1 METLQNHIGGRWAE
15 PVGEDVVA
23 VVNPATEEAFAQF
36 RAGNADD
43 VGRAVAGAGAA
54 QPAWAALTVARR
66 VELIH
71 AWADTIAAH
80 AAELAEL
87 ECREMGKP
95 VGIGQSFIAGA
106 VAGLKAAADQALT
119 YPFTETVTGTGP
131 DPKPDAHTDTGP
143 GTGTGT
149 GTSSGTGTGTRP
161 VTDAGPQGERTD
173 IVRHPLGVTAVITPW
188 NFPVVMVL
196 GALGPL
202 LAAGNTVVVKPS
214 ERSPVSTVRLF
225 ELAAATGLPPG
236 VLNLVLGD
244 ARTGA
249 ALTEHEDVRLVH
261 FTGSVGAGRAV
272 GTATGRRL
280 SRSVL
285 ELGGKDPVVIDA
297 GVDPVAT
304 AQAVAFGA
312 FINTGQICTSME
324 RIYVHERIAD
334 DFVEALVAA
343 AGTFAVGDGLDPATM
358 LGPLVDE
365 QQRDT
370 VRRHVEDAVQKGATL
385 RAGGA
390 VPERPGYFYPAT
402 VLTGV
407 DDTMLV
413 MTEETFGPVAP
424 VSVVPSFE
432 EGLIRAA
439 ASRYGLAATVYTD
452 DPDHVAA
459 AALLPVG
466 VVWVNQWQGG
476 GPERLYEP
484 ARDSGMGATG
494 ARAAYDA
501 ATRPATVHIAATV
514 PAAAT
519 SPAAGR

>member
-1 METLQNHIGGRWAE
+1 METLQNFIGGRWEE
-15 PVGEDVVA
+15 PVPAGGDDAVVPA
-23 VVNPATEEAFAQF
+23 VAFDVVNPATEEAIARF
-36 RAGNADD
+36 RASGAADVD
-43 VGRAVAGAGAA
+43 RAVAAAGSA
-54 QPAWAALTVARR
+54 QRAWAALPVARR
-66 VELIH
+66 VAHLH

-95 VGIGQSFIAGA
+95 VGIGHTFVEGA

-119 YPFTETVTGTGP
+119 YPFGETVTGPSTG
-131 DPKPDAHTDTGP
+131 G
-143 GTGTGT
+143 
-149 GTSSGTGTGTRP
+149 S
-161 VTDAGPQGERTD
+161 AGPAGGRTD

-188 NFPVVMVL
+188 NFPVAMVL

-214 ERSPVSTVRLF
+214 ERSPLSTVRLF
-225 ELAAATGLPPG
+225 ELAAFAGLPPG

-244 ARTGA
+244 GRTGA
-249 ALTEHEDVRLVH
+249 ALAEHEDVRLVH
-261 FTGSVGAGRAV
+261 FTGSVAAGRAV
-272 GTATGRRL
+272 GAATAGRLHRC
-280 SRSVL
+280 VL
-285 ELGGKDPVVIDA
+285 ELGGKDAVVVDA

-334 DFVEALVAA
+334 AFVEALVAA
-343 AGTFAVGDGLDPATM
+343 AHTFTIGDGLDPATV
-358 LGPLVDE
+358 LGPLVDAR
-365 QQRDT
+365 QRDT
-370 VRRHVEDAVQKGATL
+370 VRRHVEDAVTKGATVHT
-385 RAGGA
+385 GGA

-424 VSVVPSFE
+424 VTVVADFE
-432 EGLIRAA
+432 EGLARAA
-439 ASRYGLAATVYTD
+439 SSRYGLAATVYTD
-452 DPDHVAA
+452 DPEHITAA
-459 AALLPVG
+459 AHLPVG

-501 ATRPATVHIAATV
+501 ATRPAAVHIAAN
-514 PAAAT
+514 
-519 SPAAGR
+519 SPAVAR

>member
-1 METLQNHIGGRWAE
+1 METLQNFIGGRWEE
-15 PVGEDVVA
+15 PTGEDVVA
-23 VVNPATEEAFAQF
+23 VVNPATEEAVAHF
-36 RAGNADD
+36 RAGSAADVD
-43 VGRAVAGAGAA
+43 RSVTAA
-54 QPAWAALTVARR
+54 AEAQREWAALTVSRR
-66 VELIH
+66 VEHLH
-71 AWADTIAAH
+71 AWAGTIAAH
-80 AAELAEL
+80 TAELAEL

-95 VGIGQSFIAGA
+95 VGIGRTFVEGA

-119 YPFTETVTGTGP
+119 YPFSETV
-131 DPKPDAHTDTGP
+131 AGP
-143 GTGTGT
+143 G
-149 GTSSGTGTGTRP
+149 P
-161 VTDAGPQGERTD
+161 AGERTD

-188 NFPVVMVL
+188 NFPVAMVL
-196 GALGPL
+196 GGLGPL

-214 ERSPVSTVRLF
+214 ERSPLSTVRLF
-225 ELAAATGLPPG
+225 ELAAASGLPAG

-244 ARTGA
+244 GRTGA
-249 ALTEHEDVRLVH
+249 ALTEHQDVRLVH

-272 GTATGRRL
+272 GTATGAHLNRC
-280 SRSVL
+280 VL

-334 DFVEALVAA
+334 EFVEALAA
-343 AGTFAVGDGLDPATM
+343 AARTFAVGDGLDPATV
-358 LGPLVDE
+358 LGPLVDAR
-365 QQRDT
+365 QRDT
-370 VRRHVEDAVQKGATL
+370 VRRHVEDAVTKGATV
-385 RAGGA
+385 RAGGVA
-390 VPERPGYFYPAT
+390 PERPGYFYPAT

-424 VSVVPSFE
+424 VTVVADFE
-432 EGLIRAA
+432 EGLARAA

-452 DPDHVAA
+452 DPDHIAA
-459 AALLPVG
+459 AARLPVG

-501 ATRPATVHIAATV
+501 ATRPAAVHIAASA
-514 PAAAT
+514 PAAD
-519 SPAAGR
+519 R

>member
-1 METLQNHIGGRWAE
+1 METLQNHIGGRWEE
-15 PVGEDVVA
+15 PVGEDVVT
-23 VVNPATEEAFAQF
+23 VVDPATEEAFAQF
-36 RAGNADD
+36 RAGGAED
-43 VGRAVAGAGAA
+43 VDRAVVAASAA
-54 QPAWAALTVARR
+54 QPGWAALTVARR
-66 VELIH
+66 VEHLH

-119 YPFTETVTGTGP
+119 YPFTETVTGAG
-131 DPKPDAHTDTGP
+131 AGTDD
-143 GTGTGT
+143 GTGTGA
-149 GTSSGTGTGTRP
+149 GTGTGP
-161 VTDAGPQGERTD
+161 AGARTD

-202 LAAGNTVVVKPS
+202 LAAGNSVVVKPS

-225 ELAAATGLPPG
+225 ELAAASGLPPG
-236 VLNLVLGD
+236 VLNLVLGN

-249 ALTEHEDVRLVH
+249 ALTEHEEVRLVH

-312 FINTGQICTSME
+312 FVNTGQICTSME

-334 DFVEALVAA
+334 EFVEALAAA
-343 AGTFAVGDGLDPATM
+343 AGTFAVGDGRDPATM
-358 LGPLVDE
+358 LGPLADE
-365 QQRDT
+365 RQRDT
-370 VRRHVEDAVQKGATL
+370 VRRHVEDAVRKGATV

-390 VPERPGYFYPAT
+390 VPDRPGYFYPAT

-413 MTEETFGPVAP
+413 MTEETFGPLAP
-424 VSVVPSFE
+424 VTVVPSFE
-432 EGLIRAA
+432 EGLARAA
-439 ASRYGLAATVYTD
+439 DSRYGLAATVYTD
-452 DPDHVAA
+452 DPGHIAA
-459 AALLPVG
+459 AARLPVG

-501 ATRPATVHIAATV
+501 ATRPAAVHIA
-514 PAAAT
+514 PAA
-519 SPAAGR
+519 PAAGR

>member
-1 METLQNHIGGRWAE
+1 METLQNYIGGRWEE
-15 PVGEDVVA
+15 PAGEDVVA
-23 VVNPATEEAFAQF
+23 VVNPATEETFARF
-36 RAGNADD
+36 RAGSAED
-43 VGRAVAGAGAA
+43 VDRAVTGAVAA
-54 QPAWAALTVARR
+54 QPGWAALTVARR

-119 YPFTETVTGTGP
+119 YPFTETVTGAGPGPDAGAGTDAGTDADAGP
-131 DPKPDAHTDTGP
+131 DPDA
-143 GTGTGT
+143 GTGTGA
-149 GTSSGTGTGTRP
+149 
-161 VTDAGPQGERTD
+161 AGGRTD

-225 ELAAATGLPPG
+225 ELAAITGLPPG

-334 DFVEALVAA
+334 EFVEALVAA

-365 QQRDT
+365 RQRDT
-370 VRRHVEDAVQKGATL
+370 VRLHVEDAVHKGATV

-390 VPERPGYFYPAT
+390 VPEGTGYFYPAT

-424 VSVVPSFE
+424 VTVVPSFE
-432 EGLIRAA
+432 EGLARAA

-452 DPDHVAA
+452 DPDHIAA
-459 AALLPVG
+459 ASHLPVG

-501 ATRPATVHIAATV
+501 ATRPAAVHIAAT
-514 PAAAT
+514 A
-519 SPAAGR
+519 PAAGR

>member
-1 METLQNHIGGRWAE
+1 METLQNLIGGRWEE
-15 PVGEDVVA
+15 PAGEDVVA
-23 VVNPATEEAFAQF
+23 VVDPATEETLARFGVSSAH
-36 RAGNADD
+36 D
-43 VGRAVAGAGAA
+43 VGRAVAAAGAA
-54 QPAWAALTVARR
+54 QSAWAARTVARR
-66 VELIH
+66 VERIH

-80 AAELAEL
+80 AGELAEL

-95 VGIGQSFIAGA
+95 VGIGRSFVEGA

-119 YPFTETVTGTGP
+119 YPFSDSVTGP
-131 DPKPDAHTDTGP
+131 A
-143 GTGTGT
+143 
-149 GTSSGTGTGTRP
+149 
-161 VTDAGPQGERTD
+161 GERTD

-214 ERSPVSTVRLF
+214 ERSPLSTVRLF
-225 ELAAATGLPPG
+225 ELAASLPAG

-244 ARTGA
+244 GRTGA
-249 ALTEHEDVRLVH
+249 ALTEHDEVQLVH

-272 GTATGRRL
+272 GTATGHRL
-280 SRSVL
+280 SRCLL
-285 ELGGKDPVVIDA
+285 ELGGKDAVVIDA

-334 DFVEALVAA
+334 EFVEALVAT
-343 AGTFAVGDGLDPATM
+343 AGTFTIGDGRDPATV
-358 LGPLVDE
+358 LGPLVDAR
-365 QQRDT
+365 QRDT
-370 VRRHVEDAVQKGATL
+370 VRRHVEDAVDKGATV
-385 RAGGA
+385 RTGGA

-407 DDTMLV
+407 DDSMLV

-424 VSVVPSFE
+424 VTVVSSFE
-432 EGLIRAA
+432 EGLTRAA

-452 DPDHVAA
+452 DPEHIEAA
-459 AALLPVG
+459 ARLPVG

-501 ATRPATVHIAATV
+501 ATRPAAVHVAA
-514 PAAAT
+514 PAAA
-519 SPAAGR
+519 R

>member
-1 METLQNHIGGRWAE
+1 METLQNFIGGRWEEA
-15 PVGEDVVA
+15 VGEDVVA
-23 VVNPATEEAFAQF
+23 VVNPATEEAFAHF

-43 VGRAVAGAGAA
+43 VERAVAAAGAA
-54 QPAWAALTVARR
+54 QPEWAALTVAHR
-66 VELIH
+66 VERIH
-71 AWADTIAAH
+71 AWADTIASH
-80 AAELAEL
+80 ADELAEL

-95 VGIGQSFIAGA
+95 VGIGRTFIAGA

-119 YPFTETVTGTGP
+119 YPFSETVTGPGP
-131 DPKPDAHTDTGP
+131 A
-143 GTGTGT
+143 
-149 GTSSGTGTGTRP
+149 
-161 VTDAGPQGERTD
+161 GERTD

-214 ERSPVSTVRLF
+214 ERSPVSTVRLL
-225 ELAAATGLPPG
+225 ELAASAGLPAG
-236 VLNLVLGD
+236 VLNLILGD
-244 ARTGA
+244 GRTGA
-249 ALTEHEDVRLVH
+249 ALAEHEEVRLVH

-272 GTATGRRL
+272 GAATGHRL

-285 ELGGKDPVVIDA
+285 ELGGKDAVVIDA

-304 AQAVAFGA
+304 ARAVAFGA

-324 RIYVHERIAD
+324 RVYVHERIAD
-334 DFVEALVAA
+334 EFTEALVTA
-343 AGTFAVGDGLDPATM
+343 AGTFTIGDGLDPATM
-358 LGPLVDE
+358 LGPLVDAR
-365 QQRDT
+365 QRET
-370 VRRHVEDAVQKGATL
+370 VRRHVEDAVSKGATV

-390 VPERPGYFYPAT
+390 VPVRPGYFYPAT

-424 VSVVPSFE
+424 VTVVPSFE
-432 EGLIRAA
+432 EGLTRAA

-452 DPDHVAA
+452 DPDHIAA
-459 AALLPVG
+459 AARLPVG

-501 ATRPATVHIAATV
+501 ATRPAAVHVATTT
-514 PAAAT
+514 PAG
-519 SPAAGR
+519 SL

>member
-1 METLQNHIGGRWAE
+1 METLQNHIGGRWEE
-15 PVGEDVVA
+15 PVGEDVVT
-23 VVNPATEEAFAQF
+23 VVNPATEEAVARF
-36 RAGNADD
+36 RAGGPED
-43 VGRAVAGAGAA
+43 VDRAVAAASAA
-54 QPAWAALTVARR
+54 QPGWAALTVARR
-66 VELIH
+66 VEHLH
-71 AWADTIAAH
+71 AWAGTIAAH
-80 AAELAEL
+80 SAELAEL

-119 YPFTETVTGTGP
+119 YPFTETVTG
-131 DPKPDAHTDTGP
+131 A
-143 GTGTGT
+143 
-149 GTSSGTGTGTRP
+149 
-161 VTDAGPQGERTD
+161 AGERTD

-225 ELAAATGLPPG
+225 ELAAASGLPPG

-244 ARTGA
+244 ARTGT
-249 ALTEHEDVRLVH
+249 ALTEHEEVRLVH

-280 SRSVL
+280 TRSVL

-312 FINTGQICTSME
+312 FVNTGQICTSME

-334 DFVEALVAA
+334 EFVEALVAA
-343 AGTFAVGDGLDPATM
+343 AGTFAVGDGLDPATT

-365 QQRDT
+365 RQRDT
-370 VRRHVEDAVQKGATL
+370 VRRHVEDAVRKGATV

-390 VPERPGYFYPAT
+390 VPDRPGYFYPAT

-424 VSVVPSFE
+424 VTVVPSFE
-432 EGLIRAA
+432 EGLTRAA

-452 DPDHVAA
+452 DPGHIAA
-459 AALLPVG
+459 AARLPVG

-501 ATRPATVHIAATV
+501 ATRPAAVHIA
-514 PAAAT
+514 PAA
-519 SPAAGR
+519 PAAGR

>member
-1 METLQNHIGGRWAE
+1 METLQNFIGGRWEE
-15 PVGEDVVA
+15 PVGDDVLA

-36 RAGNADD
+36 RAGGADD
-43 VGRAVAGAGAA
+43 VDRAVSVAVAA
-54 QPAWAALTVARR
+54 QPEWAALTVARR
-66 VELIH
+66 VEVIH

-80 AAELAEL
+80 ADELAEL

-95 VGIGQSFIAGA
+95 VGIGVSFIAGA

-119 YPFTETVTGTGP
+119 YPFSETVTGPGP
-131 DPKPDAHTDTGP
+131 A
-143 GTGTGT
+143 
-149 GTSSGTGTGTRP
+149 
-161 VTDAGPQGERTD
+161 GERTD

-214 ERSPVSTVRLF
+214 ERSPVSTVRLCD
-225 ELAAATGLPPG
+225 LAASVGLPPG

-244 ARTGA
+244 GRTGA

-272 GTATGRRL
+272 GAATGHRL

-334 DFVEALVAA
+334 EFVEALVAA
-343 AGTFAVGDGLDPATM
+343 ALTFTVGDGLDPATVI
-358 LGPLVDE
+358 GPLVDAR
-365 QQRDT
+365 QRDT
-370 VRRHVEDAVQKGATL
+370 VRRHVEDAVHKGATV

-424 VSVVPSFE
+424 VTVVAGFE
-432 EGLIRAA
+432 EGLTRAA

-452 DPDHVAA
+452 DPDHIAA
-459 AALLPVG
+459 AARLPVG

-501 ATRPATVHIAATV
+501 ATRPAAVHVAAT
-514 PAAAT
+514 A
-519 SPAAGR
+519 PAAGL

>member
-1 METLQNHIGGRWAE
+1 METLQNHIGGRWEE

-23 VVNPATEEAFAQF
+23 VVNPATEEAIANF
-36 RAGNADD
+36 RAGNTED
-43 VGRAVAGAGAA
+43 VDHAVAAAGAA
-54 QPAWAALTVARR
+54 QPEWAALTVARR
-66 VELIH
+66 VERIH
-71 AWADTIAAH
+71 AWADAMAAH
-80 AAELAEL
+80 TAELAEL
-87 ECREMGKP
+87 EYREMGKP
-95 VGIGQSFIAGA
+95 VGIGRTFVDGA

-119 YPFTETVTGTGP
+119 YPFSETVTGPGP
-131 DPKPDAHTDTGP
+131 A
-143 GTGTGT
+143 
-149 GTSSGTGTGTRP
+149 
-161 VTDAGPQGERTD
+161 GERTD

-188 NFPVVMVL
+188 NFPVAMVL

-214 ERSPVSTVRLF
+214 ERSPLSTVRLF
-225 ELAAATGLPPG
+225 ELAASSGLPPG

-244 ARTGA
+244 GRTGA
-249 ALTEHEDVRLVH
+249 ALAEHEDVRLVH

-272 GTATGRRL
+272 GAATGQRL
-280 SRSVL
+280 HRCVL

-334 DFVEALVAA
+334 EFVEALVAA
-343 AGTFAVGDGLDPATM
+343 ARTFTIGDGLDPATV
-358 LGPLVDE
+358 LGPLVDAR
-365 QQRDT
+365 QRDT
-370 VRRHVEDAVQKGATL
+370 VRRHVEDAVAKGATVHT
-385 RAGGA
+385 GGA
-390 VPERPGYFYPAT
+390 VPERRGYFYPAT

-424 VSVVPSFE
+424 ISVVADFE
-432 EGLIRAA
+432 EGLTRAA

-452 DPDHVAA
+452 DPEHIAA
-459 AALLPVG
+459 AAHLPVG

-501 ATRPATVHIAATV
+501 ATRPATVHIAATA
-514 PAAAT
+514 PAVA
-519 SPAAGR
+519 R

>member
-1 METLQNHIGGRWAE
+1 METLHNFIGGRWEE
-15 PVGEDVVA
+15 PAGEDVVA
-23 VVNPATEEAFAQF
+23 VVNPATEEAVAHF
-36 RAGNADD
+36 RAGSADD
-43 VGRAVAGAGAA
+43 VDRAVAVAVAA
-54 QPAWAALTVARR
+54 QPEWAALTVARR
-66 VELIH
+66 VERIH

-95 VGIGQSFIAGA
+95 VGIGRSFIAGA
-106 VAGLKAAADQALT
+106 VAGLKAAANQALT
-119 YPFTETVTGTGP
+119 YPFSETVPGP
-131 DPKPDAHTDTGP
+131 
-143 GTGTGT
+143 
-149 GTSSGTGTGTRP
+149 
-161 VTDAGPQGERTD
+161 AGGRTD

-214 ERSPVSTVRLF
+214 ERSPLSTVRLF
-225 ELAAATGLPPG
+225 ELAASTGLPPG

-244 ARTGA
+244 GRTGA
-249 ALTEHEDVRLVH
+249 ALTEHKDVTLVH

-272 GTATGRRL
+272 GKATGHRLRRC
-280 SRSVL
+280 VL

-297 GVDPVAT
+297 GVNPVAT

-334 DFVEALVAA
+334 EFVEALIATA
-343 AGTFAVGDGLDPATM
+343 RTFTIGDGLDPATV
-358 LGPLVDE
+358 LGPLVDAR
-365 QQRDT
+365 QRET
-370 VRRHVEDAVQKGATL
+370 VRRHVEDAVHKGATV

-390 VPERPGYFYPAT
+390 VPERRGYFYPAT

-413 MTEETFGPVAP
+413 MTEETFGPIAP
-424 VSVVPSFE
+424 VTVVSSFE
-432 EGLIRAA
+432 EGLTRAA

-452 DPDHVAA
+452 DPDHITAA
-459 AALLPVG
+459 AQLPVG

-484 ARDSGMGATG
+484 ARESGMGATG

-501 ATRPATVHIAATV
+501 ATRPAAVHVAAT
-514 PAAAT
+514 A
-519 SPAAGR
+519 PAAGR

>member
-1 METLQNHIGGRWAE
+1 MQTLRHLIGERWEESTGADI
-15 PVGEDVVA
+15 VTVVD
-23 VVNPATEEAFAQF
+23 PATEEAFAHF
-36 RAGNADD
+36 AAASPAD
-43 VGRAVAGAGAA
+43 VGRAVTAAADA
-54 QPAWAALTVARR
+54 QPRWAALTVTER
-66 VELIH
+66 VGHID
-71 AWADTIAAH
+71 AWAETITAH

-95 VGIGQSFIAGA
+95 VGVGRTFIDGA
-106 VAGLKAAADQALT
+106 TAGLRAAAAQALT
-119 YPFTETVTGTGP
+119 YPFTETM
-131 DPKPDAHTDTGP
+131 TGP
-143 GTGTGT
+143 G
-149 GTSSGTGTGTRP
+149 
-161 VTDAGPQGERTD
+161 GERTD

-188 NFPVVMVL
+188 NFPVPMVL

-225 ELAAATGLPPG
+225 ELAESAGLPAG
-236 VLNLVLGD
+236 VLNLVLGEG
-244 ARTGA
+244 RTGA
-249 ALTEHEDVRLVH
+249 ALTEHEDVQLVH
-261 FTGSVGAGRAV
+261 FTGSVAAGRSV
-272 GTATGRRL
+272 GGATGRRL
-280 SRSVL
+280 RRCVL
-285 ELGGKDPVVIDA
+285 ELGGKDPVVVDA

-334 DFVEALVAA
+334 EFVEALVAA
-343 AGTFAVGDGLDPATM
+343 ARTFTLGDGTEPATV

-365 QQRDT
+365 RQRDT
-370 VRRHVEDAVQKGATL
+370 VRRHVEDAVHKGATV
-385 RAGGA
+385 RTGGA

-402 VLTGV
+402 VLTDV

-424 VSVVPSFE
+424 VVVVPSFE
-432 EGLIRAA
+432 EGLARAA
-439 ASRYGLAATVYTD
+439 DSRYGLAATVYTH
-452 DPDHVAA
+452 DPAHITAA
-459 AALLPVG
+459 AHLPAG

-494 ARAAYDA
+494 AHAAYDA
-501 ATRPATVHIAATV
+501 ATRPTSIHHAPAPAAT
-514 PAAAT
+514 
-519 SPAAGR
+519 R

>member
-1 METLQNHIGGRWAE
+1 METLQNFIGGRWEEA
-15 PVGEDVVA
+15 VGEDVVA

-36 RAGNADD
+36 RAGSADD
-43 VGRAVAGAGAA
+43 VDRAVAAAGAA
-54 QPAWAALTVARR
+54 QPEWAALTVARR
-66 VELIH
+66 VELLH

-80 AAELAEL
+80 ADELAEL

-95 VGIGQSFIAGA
+95 VGIGRTFVAGA

-119 YPFTETVTGTGP
+119 YPFSETVTGPASGSEAGS
-131 DPKPDAHTDTGP
+131 DPA
-143 GTGTGT
+143 
-149 GTSSGTGTGTRP
+149 R
-161 VTDAGPQGERTD
+161 ERTD

-214 ERSPVSTVRLF
+214 ERSPVSSARLV
-225 ELAAATGLPPG
+225 ELAASSGLPAG

-244 ARTGA
+244 SRTGA
-249 ALTEHEDVRLVH
+249 AVTEHQEVRLVH

-280 SRSVL
+280 ARSVL
-285 ELGGKDPVVIDA
+285 ELGGKDAVVVDA

-324 RIYVHERIAD
+324 RVYVHEGIAD
-334 DFVEALVAA
+334 EFIRALTTAA
-343 AGTFAVGDGLDPATM
+343 RTFTIGDGLDPATV
-358 LGPLVDE
+358 LGPLVDAR
-365 QQRDT
+365 QRDT
-370 VRRHVEDAVQKGATL
+370 VRRHVDDAVHKGATV

-424 VSVVPSFE
+424 VTVVSSFE
-432 EGLIRAA
+432 EGLTRAA

-452 DPDHVAA
+452 DPDHIAA
-459 AALLPVG
+459 AARLPVG

-501 ATRPATVHIAATV
+501 ATRPAAVHIAAAD
-514 PAAAT
+514 PAVA
-519 SPAAGR
+519 R

>member
-1 METLQNHIGGRWAE
+1 METLQHYIGGRWAE
-15 PVGEDVVA
+15 PAGEDVVA
-23 VVNPATEEAFAQF
+23 VVNPATEETFAQF
-36 RAGNADD
+36 RAGGADD
-43 VGRAVAGAGAA
+43 VDRAVAGAVAA
-54 QPAWAALTVARR
+54 QPGWAALTVARR

-119 YPFTETVTGTGP
+119 YPFTETVTGT
-131 DPKPDAHTDTGP
+131 DAGAADAGTGP
-143 GTGTGT
+143 
-149 GTSSGTGTGTRP
+149 
-161 VTDAGPQGERTD
+161 AGGRTD

-236 VLNLVLGD
+236 VLSLVLGD

-334 DFVEALVAA
+334 EFVEALVAA
-343 AGTFAVGDGLDPATM
+343 AGTFTVGDGLDPATM

-365 QQRDT
+365 RQRDT
-370 VRRHVEDAVQKGATL
+370 VRRHVEDAVHKGATV

-390 VPERPGYFYPAT
+390 VPDRPGYFYPAT

-424 VSVVPSFE
+424 VTVVSSFE
-432 EGLIRAA
+432 EGLARAA
-439 ASRYGLAATVYTD
+439 DSRYGLAATVYTD
-452 DPDHVAA
+452 DPDHIAA
-459 AALLPVG
+459 AARLPVG

-501 ATRPATVHIAATV
+501 ATRPAAVHIAATV

-519 SPAAGR
+519 APAADR

>member
-1 METLQNHIGGRWAE
+1 METLQNLIGGRWEE
-15 PVGEDVVA
+15 PAGEDVLA
-23 VVNPATEEAFAQF
+23 VVNPATEEAFAHF

-43 VGRAVAGAGAA
+43 VDRAVASALAA
-54 QPAWAALTVARR
+54 QPEWAALPVARR

-71 AWADTIAAH
+71 AWAGTIAAH
-80 AAELAEL
+80 AEELAEL

-95 VGIGQSFIAGA
+95 VGIGRSFIAGA
-106 VAGLKAAADQALT
+106 VAGLKAAADQALA
-119 YPFTETVTGTGP
+119 YPFSETVTGP
-131 DPKPDAHTDTGP
+131 
-143 GTGTGT
+143 
-149 GTSSGTGTGTRP
+149 
-161 VTDAGPQGERTD
+161 AGRTD

-225 ELAAATGLPPG
+225 ELAASAGLPPG
-236 VLNLVLGD
+236 VLNLILGD
-244 ARTGA
+244 GRTGA
-249 ALTEHEDVRLVH
+249 ALTEHEDVQLVH

-272 GTATGRRL
+272 GAATGHRL
-280 SRSVL
+280 RRSVL

-334 DFVEALVAA
+334 EFIEALVAA
-343 AGTFAVGDGLDPATM
+343 ARTFAIGDGLDPATM
-358 LGPLVDE
+358 LGPLVDAR
-365 QQRDT
+365 QRET
-370 VRRHVEDAVQKGATL
+370 VRRHVEDAVSKGATV
-385 RAGGA
+385 RAGGS

-413 MTEETFGPVAP
+413 MTEETFGPLAP
-424 VSVVPSFE
+424 VTVVSSFE
-432 EGLIRAA
+432 EGLTRAA

-452 DPDHVAA
+452 DPDHIAA
-459 AALLPVG
+459 AARLPVG
-466 VVWVNQWQGG
+466 VVWVNEWQGG

-501 ATRPATVHIAATV
+501 ATRPAAVHIAATAPATAATTT
-514 PAAAT
+514 PAAAL
-519 SPAAGR
+519 

>member
-1 METLQNHIGGRWAE
+1 METLQNHIGGRWKE
-15 PVGEDVVA
+15 PTGEDVIT
-23 VVNPATEEAFAQF
+23 VVNPATEEAVAHF
-36 RAGNADD
+36 RAGSPADVD
-43 VGRAVAGAGAA
+43 HAVAAARAA
-54 QPAWAALTVARR
+54 QREWAALTVARR
-66 VELIH
+66 VERVH

-80 AAELAEL
+80 TAELAEL

-95 VGIGQSFIAGA
+95 VGIGRTFVEGA

-119 YPFTETVTGTGP
+119 YPFSETVTGPGP
-131 DPKPDAHTDTGP
+131 A
-143 GTGTGT
+143 
-149 GTSSGTGTGTRP
+149 
-161 VTDAGPQGERTD
+161 GERTD

-188 NFPVVMVL
+188 NFPVAMVL

-214 ERSPVSTVRLF
+214 ERSPLSTVRLF
-225 ELAAATGLPPG
+225 ELADSVGLPPG

-244 ARTGA
+244 GRTGA

-272 GTATGRRL
+272 GTATGHRL

-334 DFVEALVAA
+334 AFVEALVDA
-343 AGTFAVGDGLDPATM
+343 AGTFTIGDGLDPATV
-358 LGPLVDE
+358 LGPLVDAR
-365 QQRDT
+365 QRDT
-370 VRRHVEDAVQKGATL
+370 VRRHVEDAVTKGATV
-385 RAGGA
+385 RAGGT
-390 VPERPGYFYPAT
+390 VPSERPGHFYPAT

-424 VSVVPSFE
+424 VSVVSSFE
-432 EGLIRAA
+432 EGLARAA

-452 DPDHVAA
+452 DPEHIAA
-459 AALLPVG
+459 AAHLPVG

-494 ARAAYDA
+494 SRAAYDA
-501 ATRPATVHIAATV
+501 ATRPAAVHIAAAA
-514 PAAAT
+514 PAAAL
-519 SPAAGR
+519 

>member
-1 METLQNHIGGRWAE
+1 METLQNHIGGRWEE

-23 VVNPATEEAFAQF
+23 VVNPATEEAIANF
-36 RAGNADD
+36 RASSPED
-43 VGRAVAGAGAA
+43 VDHAVASAGAA
-54 QPAWAALTVARR
+54 QREWAALTVARR
-66 VELIH
+66 VEHIH
-71 AWADTIAAH
+71 AWADAIAVH
-80 AAELAEL
+80 AAGLAEL

-95 VGIGQSFIAGA
+95 VGIGRTFVDGA

-119 YPFTETVTGTGP
+119 YPFSETVTG
-131 DPKPDAHTDTGP
+131 P
-143 GTGTGT
+143 GL
-149 GTSSGTGTGTRP
+149 
-161 VTDAGPQGERTD
+161 AGERTD

-188 NFPVVMVL
+188 NFPVAMVL

-214 ERSPVSTVRLF
+214 ERSPLSTVRLF
-225 ELAAATGLPPG
+225 ELAASSGLPPG

-244 ARTGA
+244 GRTGA
-249 ALTEHEDVRLVH
+249 ALAEHEDVRLVH

-272 GTATGRRL
+272 GTATGQRL
-280 SRSVL
+280 NRCVL

-334 DFVEALVAA
+334 EFVEALVAA
-343 AGTFAVGDGLDPATM
+343 ARTFTIGDGLDPATV
-358 LGPLVDE
+358 LGPLVDAR
-365 QQRDT
+365 QRDT
-370 VRRHVEDAVQKGATL
+370 VRRHVEDAVAKGATVHT
-385 RAGGA
+385 GGA
-390 VPERPGYFYPAT
+390 VPERRGYFYPAT

-424 VSVVPSFE
+424 ISVVADFE
-432 EGLIRAA
+432 EGLTRAA

-452 DPDHVAA
+452 DPEHIAA
-459 AALLPVG
+459 AGHLPVG

-501 ATRPATVHIAATV
+501 ATRPAAVHIAATA
-514 PAAAT
+514 PAVA
-519 SPAAGR
+519 R